1 MKSSLYV
8 VNHEKL
14 IAILNDV
21 IKLAPTVKETQLI
34 LFKDRVS
41 AHKQKS
47 FWRRIFTE
55 RPKFTDWL
63 GFPECDECR
72 RADEAD
78 FMEERAKKLLL
89 RTKLTDRILLNEDDV
104 RVVEWPSKVLEW
116 KKEDHA

>member
-8 VNHEKL
+8 VNHPKL
-14 IAILNDV
+14 IQTLEEV

-41 AHKQKS
+41 AYKKLPI
-47 FWRRIFTE
+47 WRRLFVE
-55 RPKFTDWL
+55 KPKFTDWL
-63 GFPECDECR
+63 GFPTCDECR
-72 RADEAD
+72 HHDEAV
-78 FMEERAKKLLL
+78 FVEERAQKLLK
-89 RTKLTDRILLNEDDV
+89 RANFTDRILLNEDDV